1 MKGSQKSSSQHAFEI
16 LRKVNLDL
24 HELSNPLICKPD
36 PKDQLQLLYLDPK
49 FDNRS
54 IKDLCAQFGED
65 ENPSKEDFEIYMRQR
80 WPFVL
85 SFVEPSV
92 KHYSSTNGDGF
103 CYYNI
108 CMQLIYKWKHFKSL
122 HIMLKPDELA
132 DQHFQFP
139 QDCEQAVKLLCDEMV
154 WLDDPDDPKFPTNHP
169 FIEDLKLLIRNT
181 INVLSQTNGPANV
194 NNKRPSFVNN
204 KSKIWGNISTLG
216 YLFLHHKK
224 VPFLFFNMLSSSA
237 SNEEAN
243 TLYYPRTDRA
253 QLIRWKDKFNNY
265 HEWFERSSTI
275 GHSHGHYVT
284 MNDVSAIFQ
293 QKYNEFSVLYKD
305 NHFFFVDLPS
315 DSLEMLEKGFTTYCN
330 SLYDYFMPLKFMQEF
345 KWKKDL
351 LMDKNNEFTNHK
363 QYPFGNG
370 SLHKANRRVSVKNV
384 QNLKLDT
391 EEEVQEVVK
400 EDTTNNDK
408 QNTEVEEKKNRRS
421 VLENLTEQAIDQS
434 LDNCR
439 YYFTDENMEPEEEEE
454 IIISR
459 VHKSMMKFMEKYKEQ
474 QRSKKGY
481 HQD

>member
-1 MKGSQKSSSQHAFEI
+1 
-16 LRKVNLDL
+16 
-24 HELSNPLICKPD
+24 
-36 PKDQLQLLYLDPK
+36 
-49 FDNRS
+49 
-54 IKDLCAQFGED
+54 
-65 ENPSKEDFEIYMRQR
+65 
-80 WPFVL
+80 
-85 SFVEPSV
+85 
-92 KHYSSTNGDGF
+92 
-103 CYYNI
+103 
-108 CMQLIYKWKHFKSL
+108 
-122 HIMLKPDELA
+122 
-132 DQHFQFP
+132 
-139 QDCEQAVKLLCDEMV
+139 
-154 WLDDPDDPKFPTNHP
+154 
-169 FIEDLKLLIRNT
+169 
-181 INVLSQTNGPANV
+181 
-194 NNKRPSFVNN
+194 
-204 KSKIWGNISTLG
+204 
-216 YLFLHHKK
+216 
-224 VPFLFFNMLSSSA
+224 
-237 SNEEAN
+237 
-243 TLYYPRTDRA
+243 
-253 QLIRWKDKFNNY
+253 
-265 HEWFERSSTI
+265 
-275 GHSHGHYVT
+275 
-284 MNDVSAIFQ
+284 
-293 QKYNEFSVLYKD
+293 
-305 NHFFFVDLPS
+305 VDLPS

-439 YYFTDENMEPEEEEE
+439 YYFTDENMEPEEEEA